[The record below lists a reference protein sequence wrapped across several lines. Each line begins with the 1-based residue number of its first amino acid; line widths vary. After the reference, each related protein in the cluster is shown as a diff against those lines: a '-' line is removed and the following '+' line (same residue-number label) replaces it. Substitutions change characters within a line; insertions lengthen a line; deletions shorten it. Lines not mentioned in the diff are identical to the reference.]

1 MSGCSSTV
9 SPVWLKDGELLV
21 SELKTEI
28 GLCAENLSAEG
39 DGAKQ
44 AEGAGRLYDIMM
56 EIWGLEAGEVSR
68 RAADIACDE
77 IRLNGGIGDLLTV
90 LCHTKSKQLLVLL
103 TRALEQIMVSGN
115 RAYISG
121 HKLFQE
127 IVSTVSR
134 QDVPDLTQYGT
145 GVLENL
151 FKESAGTCH
160 CLIRDGG
167 LNGVIHGCR
176 STDPVILQHCAAA
189 LTNCAMYGSP
199 DCHEMMIRC
208 KVEHWLFPLAF
219 SEDNVVKYYALLG
232 VSYLAANERIVDR
245 VMESGTLDLV
255 LPFLHSHNPDKFAA
269 SCPSHSHGRSAGW
282 LMRLKPLLVSDCEE
296 ARSIA
301 AFHFAME
308 STIKKK
314 QNKINVF
321 SEIDVVGDLQMAAK
335 KGSKLTALNCCQALR
350 TVCAPLPTYQ
360 SWNVLKWQ
368 PDQVRLWA
376 EDMGLTQLAPQFVT
390 HMVTGKPA
398 QQFASDHK

>member
-1 MSGCSSTV
+1 MFFA
-9 SPVWLKDGELLV
+9 LH
-21 SELKTEI
+21 
-28 GLCAENLSAEG
+28 
-39 DGAKQ
+39 
-44 AEGAGRLYDIMM
+44 
-56 EIWGLEAGEVSR
+56 
-68 RAADIACDE
+68 
-77 IRLNGGIGDLLTV
+77 RLNGGIGDLLKV
-90 LCHTKSKQLLVLL
+90 LCHTKSKELLVLL
-103 TRALEQIMVSGN
+103 TRALEQIMVSSN

-121 HKLFQE
+121 HTLFQE

-134 QDVPDLTQYGT
+134 QDVPDLMQYGI

-167 LNGVIHGCR
+167 LNGVIQGCC

-199 DCHEMMIRC
+199 DCHELMIRC

-232 VSYLAANERIVDR
+232 VSYLATNERIVDA

-255 LPFLHSHNPDKFAA
+255 LPFLRSHNPDKFAA

-314 QNKINVF
+314 QNKINVR
-321 SEIDVVGDLQMAAK
+321 SRQ
-335 KGSKLTALNCCQALR
+335 SSLTIL
-350 TVCAPLPTYQ
+350 
-360 SWNVLKWQ
+360 SNVLG
-368 PDQVRLWA
+368 PYITTVGFCPYITTVGFCL
-376 EDMGLTQLAPQFVT
+376 LSICFVGAT
-390 HMVTGKPA
+390 IKTSQIKENGIVLLCFDSLDFYTCITLSSAGV
-398 QQFASDHK
+398 Q